1 MHKFGLIT
9 AGASSIRFTLDI
21 LPENA
26 DGTIGDGTIT
36 LPGDDIT
43 YSVSADDEL
52 ERDEGSGK
60 LAVAENIEAIGFAYA
75 FDADEDGN
83 IDTSPN
89 NNIIWAID
97 SDTTDTDKRLN
108 VTLDGNDDGIINGSD
123 DTTGDGKID
132 DNDAGT
138 SLPSPVDLDKTRAVK
153 IWLLAKT
160 GRPDRNYANPNTY
173 VVGHRIIQSNDQN
186 RRDLVTTIIKCR
198 NMAL

>member
-1 MHKFGLIT
+1 MEGKMLY
-9 AGASSIRFTLDI
+9 RKMKK
-21 LPENA
+21 N
-26 DGTIGDGTIT
+26 
-36 LPGDDIT
+36 
-43 YSVSADDEL
+43 DDEL
-52 ERDEGSGK
+52 SILGYGCMRLPQKKGS
-60 LAVAENIEAIGFAYA
+60 
-75 FDADEDGN
+75 
-83 IDTSPN
+83 P
-89 NNIIWAID
+89 
-97 SDTTDTDKRLN
+97 
-108 VTLDGNDDGIINGSD
+108 
-123 DTTGDGKID
+123 GDGKID